1 MAVYE
6 TALSYGNAIMFSCSS
21 VVKWKYDHMSP
32 KPQHIP
38 KGARATSLSLT
49 VGERAALNW
58 VKLVRE
64 NRGDNRKT
72 LNDILVDGLWLLAE
86 KEGKTR
92 EEILLMSPA
101 PLPEQTFQDNVM
113 EMRKKRTR

>member
-1 MAVYE
+1 
-6 TALSYGNAIMFSCSS
+6 
-21 VVKWKYDHMSP
+21 MSP
-32 KPQHIP
+32 RPKHIP

-64 NRGDNRKT
+64 NRGDCRKS

-92 EEILLMSPA
+92 EEILSMLPPSIPA
-101 PLPEQTFQDNVM
+101 PTLQDNVT
-113 EMRKKRTR
+113 EMRKKPLRQR